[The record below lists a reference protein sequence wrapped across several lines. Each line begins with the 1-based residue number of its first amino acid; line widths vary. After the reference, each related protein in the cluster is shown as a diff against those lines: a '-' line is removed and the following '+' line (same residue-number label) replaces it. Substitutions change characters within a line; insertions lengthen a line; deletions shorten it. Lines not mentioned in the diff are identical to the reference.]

1 VTTVRDDQRP
11 DDAPAEEPVCR
22 GADASSDD
30 PRVRYEALFA
40 EVYEPLQRYVR
51 RRCGSADVDDVVAET
66 LVVVWRRIDQVP
78 AEAPV
83 AWTFGVARRI
93 LANQRRSTGRRLRLI
108 DRVRRTQETLP
119 AHDVDDT
126 ELTEALDRLTSDDRE
141 ILHLWAWEQ
150 LPPREMAVVLDITAN
165 AASLRLHRA
174 KGRLAEAMGRQDLLA
189 AGQTQGGSTPPPPT
203 SGDEVT

>member
-1 VTTVRDDQRP
+1 MTTVRDDQRP
-11 DDAPAEEPVCR
+11 DDAPAEAPVLR
-22 GADASSDD
+22 DADVSADD

-40 EVYEPLQRYVR
+40 EVYESLQRYVR
-51 RRCGSADVDDVVAET
+51 RRCDAADVDDVVAET

-83 AWTFGVARRI
+83 AWTFGVARRV

-108 DRVRRTQETLP
+108 DRVRRTEEIIP
-119 AHDVDDT
+119 AHELDDT
-126 ELTEALDRLTSDDRE
+126 ELTQALDRLTSDDRE

-174 KGRLAEAMGRQDLLA
+174 KGRLAEAMGRQDLVP